1 MTESDTEKVPCIRGC
16 VWEPTMPTEEPRP
29 KEAKHGGHDGEPHRL
44 CDSCF
49 YRMKHALDV
58 IPDLM
63 ANMRLMMI
71 PNGVANYESERVS
84 SGQDGSPAPLRIG
97 ALDASDAL
105 FAKLVSWI
113 DALSVEMNTKPP
125 SIRVWMGFS
134 EVQGSRPVSAVAA
147 HDQAAQLT
155 TWFRNR
161 LEAIAGSP
169 SAIAFH
175 DDIAWG
181 WDDSP
186 GVYKLT
192 GQYGVEPKPLRQ
204 ADKRECPI
212 CGHKDVFVAWPDA
225 FDSDVRIM
233 CGRCKWIA
241 EPEKYGHY
249 AKLFAI

>member
-1 MTESDTEKVPCIRGC
+1 MNEETEKVPCIRGC
-16 VWEPTMPTEEPRP
+16 VWNSLIEGEKPRP
-29 KEAKHGGHDGEPHRL
+29 KEAKHGGL

-49 YRMKHALDV
+49 WRMKHALKM
-58 IPDLM
+58 IPDMM
-63 ANMRLMMI
+63 ANMRVKMI
-71 PNGVANYESERVS
+71 PAGISNYESERVS
-84 SGQDGSPAPLRIG
+84 GGGDGAPAPLRVG

-113 DALSVEMNTKPP
+113 DALSEEMHASVPP
-125 SIRVWMGFS
+125 IRTWMGFS

-155 TWFRNR
+155 AWFLVR
-161 LEAIAGSP
+161 LEEVAASP
-169 SAIAFH
+169 SAVAFH

-192 GQYGVEPKPLRQ
+192 GQYGVEPRPLRD
-204 ADKRECPI
+204 ADKRECPM
-212 CGHKDVFVAWPDA
+212 CGEKSIFVKWPDLL
-225 FDSDVRIM
+225 DSDIAIM
-233 CGRCKWIA
+233 CERCTFVA